1 MECKIPTKD
10 SIFFFSRKSGSSVL
24 ETLEIFLDK
33 LFSDK
38 ITSTVK
44 VYKLTGVITLFILNC
59 NRHMLFKTLMDILS
73 CLSFSTVSY
82 LVEVDF

>member
-10 SIFFFSRKSGSSVL
+10 SIFFFQEKVEVVL